1 MSRIAVIL
9 PAAGRSSRF
18 SGREKK
24 PFANLDGRAVWLRT
38 AELFVTRNDV
48 CQCLLLIAPEDRDLF
63 RSRYAANLA
72 FMDIQ
77 LVDGGAE
84 RFESVANA
92 LKLVKGDVDLIAI
105 HDAVRPCVAS
115 EAIDA
120 VFTRAAQTGAA
131 ILGVPVADTI
141 KRVDDKKQIQG
152 TQSRK
157 GLWLAQTPQVFR
169 RDWLLSAYT
178 ERAKLGA
185 DVTDDAQLVEAAGH
199 TVHVVEGSAS
209 NIKITMQSDL
219 PLAKAI
225 LQSRPPP
232 KPSGPAHPFAEEEM
246 WR

>member
-9 PAAGRSSRF
+9 PSAGRSSRF

-92 LKLVKGDVDLIAI
+92 
-105 HDAVRPCVAS
+105 
-115 EAIDA
+115 
-120 VFTRAAQTGAA
+120 
-131 ILGVPVADTI
+131 
-141 KRVDDKKQIQG
+141 
-152 TQSRK
+152 
-157 GLWLAQTPQVFR
+157 
-169 RDWLLSAYT
+169 
-178 ERAKLGA
+178 
-185 DVTDDAQLVEAAGH
+185 
-199 TVHVVEGSAS
+199 
-209 NIKITMQSDL
+209 
-219 PLAKAI
+219 
-225 LQSRPPP
+225 
-232 KPSGPAHPFAEEEM
+232 
-246 WR
+246 